1 MCLLQTNCQVIQ
13 PAGSFICAGELIR
26 CQVSN
31 PREVLFGQAN
41 SYAARYVRP
50 KPEIIRDLFRVRP
63 AEYCQVTL
71 SISARDNPRSLPGT
85 FGRSQRQPAVS
96 QVHSNEGIH
105 STRAGKRQPI
115 FSSFCGPVYFEGNR
129 VNTSL
134 PWNSGVR
141 QRSLIFVTGGPL
153 YHPFIQTS

>member
-1 MCLLQTNCQVIQ
+1 LCRRTHTLPGDPTRRKFLMHGTHTMCLLQTNCQVIQ

-96 QVHSNEGIH
+96 QVTFQRRNTFH
-105 STRAGKRQPI
+105 P
-115 FSSFCGPVYFEGNR
+115 CGQETTYFLFILW
-129 VNTSL
+129 TSL
-134 PWNSGVR
+134 
-141 QRSLIFVTGGPL
+141 L
-153 YHPFIQTS
+153 